1 MRFRPPASLRRAALL
16 GGLLAPLVL
25 LAGCGPTRDE
35 FAPACPLARPL
46 PQAERLERY
55 RDAAGPAGR
64 DPTDLMLGGQI
75 MAVSGK
81 CKEGKNSHTLD
92 ATLTMTMLF
101 HRGPAMPAAGVDVPF
116 FIAVAEGD
124 GILTKQVFSH
134 RIAFPANGDQVQFTT
149 APVEIDLPVTPQRT
163 GAAYTIWV
171 GFQLSPA
178 ELAAQGK

>member
-1 MRFRPPASLRRAALL
+1 MRLPPLVPFRRAALL

-55 RDAAGPAGR
+55 RDDAGPAGR
-64 DPTDLMLGGQI
+64 DPTHLMLGGQI
-75 MAVSGK
+75 MAVAGK
-81 CKEGKNSHTLD
+81 CKEGRNSHTLD
-92 ATLTMTMLF
+92 ATLTMTMLLR
-101 HRGPAMPAAGVDVPF
+101 RGPAMPAAGMDVPF

-124 GILTKQVFSH
+124 RILTKQVFSH
-134 RIAFPANGDQVQFTT
+134 HIAFPPNNGQLQFTT
-149 APVEIDLPVTPQRT
+149 APIEIDLPVTPQRT

-178 ELAAQGK
+178 ELAAQSR

>member
-1 MRFRPPASLRRAALL
+1 MRLPPSASLRRAAML
-16 GGLLAPLVL
+16 GALFVPLVA

-55 RDAAGPAGR
+55 RDDTGPAGR
-64 DPTDLMLGGQI
+64 DPTHLMLGGQI

-81 CKEGKNSHTLD
+81 CKEGRNSHTLD
-92 ATLTMTMLF
+92 ATLRMTLLF

-124 GILTKQVFSH
+124 RILTKQVFSH

-149 APVEIDLPVTPQRT
+149 APVGIDLPVTPQHT

-171 GFQLSPA
+171 GFQLTPA
-178 ELAAQGK
+178 ELAAQGR